1 MNSTKRPDESDRS
14 VVGLLVGNT
23 AIKHE
28 GACEETRPTCY
39 RDKKGAADAFLCNEQ
54 NAP

>member
-14 VVGLLVGNT
+14 VVGLVARNP

-39 RDKKGAADAFLCNEQ
+39 RDNKGATDAFLCNEQ
-54 NAP
+54 GAP